1 MEVLH
6 FKDLACRELE
16 RAGITLCGEEMMSGD
31 MVQGTCSLQ
40 VSCNE
45 QPVPLLAFSQSEK
58 ESARPLNQKA
68 T

>member
-6 FKDLACRELE
+6 FGDLACRELE
-16 RAGITLCGEEMMSGD
+16 RAGITLSGEEVTSGEV
-31 MVQGTCSLQ
+31 VQGTCPLQ

-45 QPVPLLAFSQSEK
+45 QPVCLLAFPQSEK